1 MNRIKVSSSKI
12 NSVGYSEGVL
22 EVEFKNKSIYQYKNV
37 PEFLFAQLLR
47 ANSKGRFLKEYIE
60 KRYNYRKIQ

>member
-22 EVEFKNKSIYQYKNV
+22 EVEFKNNSIYQYINV

-47 ANSKGRFLKEYIE
+47 ASSKGRFLKYNIE
-60 KRYNYRKIQ
+60 NRYKPNRIK

>member
-1 MNRIKVSSSKI
+1 MNRIKVSSSNV

-22 EVEFKNKSIYQYKNV
+22 EVEFKNKSIYLYKNV

-47 ANSKGRFLKEYIE
+47 ARSKGRFLKEYIE

>member
-1 MNRIKVSSSKI
+1 MKREKVTSS
-12 NSVGYSEGVL
+12 NVYSVGYSNGVL
-22 EVEFKNKSIYQYKNV
+22 EVEFKDKSIYQYKNV
-37 PEFLFAQLLR
+37 PEFLFVQLLR